1 MKKIIFSRAPV
12 RICDIGG
19 WTDTWFY
26 NTGAVFNIAVDL
38 YSYVRIIENG
48 TNQINIISENLNQST
63 IIKNI
68 NKIEYDGNLDLLK
81 AAVKRMEIDC
91 GLDIFV
97 RSDAPPGSGIGSS
110 ASIAVAL
117 IAALGYYSNVNLK
130 KNEIAKLAHKL
141 EIEELNLESGVQ
153 DQYAAAYGG
162 INFMEV
168 KYPSV
173 KISNIIIDESR
184 LCELESQ
191 LILVY
196 LGSRSSNE
204 MHKAVIDNYKK
215 GQKETI
221 KALEIMKKC
230 AFEMKK
236 IINSADIKEIG
247 EVINNNWEAQKKLH
261 PLMSDSRI
269 RKIEK
274 VAFENNAIGF
284 KCNGAGGGGSVTILA
299 GIGYEYSLK
308 KKIIE
313 NDFLPILPIRL
324 NFKGVQTWEIGL

>member
-1 MKKIIFSRAPV
+1 MKKIILSRAPV

-26 NTGAVFNIAVDL
+26 KNGAVFNIAVDL
-38 YSYVRIIENG
+38 YSYVRIIENS

-63 IIKNI
+63 TIKNI
-68 NKIEYDGNLDLLK
+68 NKIEFDGNLDLLK
-81 AAVKRMEIDC
+81 AAVKRMEIDS

-117 IAALGYYSNVNLK
+117 IAALGYYSKVNLK
-130 KNEIAKLAHKL
+130 KHEIAKLAHKL

-153 DQYAAAYGG
+153 DQYAAAHGG
-162 INFMEV
+162 INFMEI

-173 KISNIIIDESR
+173 KISKIIIDESR

-204 MHKAVIDNYKK
+204 MHKAVIENYKK

-221 KALEIMKKC
+221 KALEIMKNC

-236 IINSADIKEIG
+236 IINSADINEIG
-247 EVINNNWEAQKKLH
+247 EIINNNWEAQKKLH
-261 PLMSDSRI
+261 PLMIDSRI

-313 NDFLPILPIRL
+313 NGFVPILPIRM